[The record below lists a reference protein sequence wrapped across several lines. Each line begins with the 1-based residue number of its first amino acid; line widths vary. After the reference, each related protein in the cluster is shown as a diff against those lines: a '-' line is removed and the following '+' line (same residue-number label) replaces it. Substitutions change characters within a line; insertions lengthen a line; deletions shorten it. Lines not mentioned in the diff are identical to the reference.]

1 LRLDEIKN
9 QFNNTY
15 ESSTL
20 KAIREL
26 ALSSSFSVQNYTTT
40 SYLESQISETLKI
53 LGDSQA
59 KISEYMN
66 ISKIYT
72 HEHFGMS
79 AVANFNKNE
88 NLLNSAKKF
97 HEQLELVSNPFKN
110 IHKEMEYLYEP
121 MRKMNEDMEK
131 ILNPFSG
138 IQKQMDSIFAPLENS
153 LSDAF
158 QSIMQTTNTYQK
170 FMDSVLDTNKTSFE
184 LGTAHL
190 NTALESYSSI
200 EKMFKQIHSPSS
212 VEMNIQNLV
221 QEIIGRTKSA
231 DILDLQK
238 AFETEIITNDE
249 TTYLKELEY
258 VREELIE
265 NVQLML
271 DSKISEAVEN
281 LKLFIASQNNPYVT
295 YLLQIIILPLIVS
308 LIGTYIINPKMNEI
322 LSSYQ
327 HQHIVKKEIV
337 GGIKKYIQDSKQLT
351 QFRIVSCDVLNVRQ
365 EKSTKSKIISHLSFG
380 EVVEIIQKDKNWC
393 LVRKYDSKNETMIQ
407 GWVFTR
413 YLSRIK

>member
-1 LRLDEIKN
+1 MRLDEIKN
-9 QFNNTY
+9 QVNDGY
-15 ESSTL
+15 ESLAL
-20 KAIREL
+20 KVANEL
-26 ALSSSFSVQNYTTT
+26 ALSNSFSTQNYATT
-40 SYLESQISETLKI
+40 SHLESQISQSLNI
-53 LGDSQA
+53 LGNSQA
-59 KISEYMN
+59 QLCAFANIGKIDIFDYLETSVKLPTK
-66 ISKIYT
+66 SLFDLTTK
-72 HEHFGMS
+72 
-79 AVANFNKNE
+79 FN
-88 NLLNSAKKF
+88 
-97 HEQLELVSNPFKN
+97 EQLELVSNPFKN

-121 MRKMNEDMEK
+121 MKKVNEDMKK

-138 IQKQMDSIFAPLENS
+138 IQEQMDSIFAPNKNILDTA
-153 LSDAF
+153 L

-170 FMDSVLDTNKTSFE
+170 YMDSVLDANKTIFE
-184 LGTAHL
+184 LGTANF
-190 NTALESYSSI
+190 NTTLESYASI
-200 EKMFKQIHSPSS
+200 EKMLQQIHSPSS
-212 VEMNIQNLV
+212 VEMNIQDLV

-238 AFETEIITNDE
+238 AFETEIVTNDE

-271 DSKISEAVEN
+271 DSKVSEAVEN

-308 LIGTYIINPKMNEI
+308 LIGTYIINPRINDV

-327 HQHIVKKEIV
+327 NQHIVKKEIAIGV
-337 GGIKKYIQDSKQLT
+337 KQYIQDSKQLIR
-351 QFRIVSCDVLNVRQ
+351 FRIVSCNILNVRK

-393 LVRKYDSKNETMIQ
+393 LVRKYDNDNEIIIQ